1 MGFTS
6 IWHWI
11 IVLAVVLILFARP
24 GKISGI
30 MGDFGKGL
38 RNFKDGV
45 KGDEEGEAEAEAEAE
60 IDSDARAK
68 GRRSTNPSINTSK
81 EITVLGRP
89 SDRPRKFQTI
99 PDPARPNTPIAANSG
114 PISLRSCFFIRPF

>member
-11 IVLAVVLILFARP
+11 VVLAVVLILFARP

-38 RNFKDGV
+38 KSFKDGMKGNKDKDNLENEDDIEVIDTKPKNKKTASKTKV
-45 KGDEEGEAEAEAEAE
+45 K
-60 IDSDARAK
+60 SKTVKKRA
-68 GRRSTNPSINTSK
+68 SK
-81 EITVLGRP
+81 TK
-89 SDRPRKFQTI
+89 SK
-99 PDPARPNTPIAANSG
+99 S
-114 PISLRSCFFIRPF
+114 